1 MSDRPDHAEPSSDSS
16 SDSRGEPAGPRP
28 LRDPK
33 LEIPEVL
40 REPAATTRRY
50 HRSRT
55 PRNTSQTARAF
66 GIASEFIFS
75 TLGGVLLG
83 WLIDRWAGTKPWGTL
98 IGLTLGFVGGMI
110 RVIQQSNR
118 LDGPGGDE

>member
-1 MSDRPDHAEPSSDSS
+1 MTDRPDHAETSSDSCP
-16 SDSRGEPAGPRP
+16 DSRGEPTGPRP

-40 REPAATTRRY
+40 RQPAPVTRRF

-75 TLGGVLLG
+75 TLGGLVLG
-83 WLIDRWAGTKPWGTL
+83 WLVDRWAGTKPWGTL
-98 IGLTLGFVGGMI
+98 IGLALGFVGGMI

-118 LDGPGGDE
+118 LDEPSRDE